1 MYRPLALPGEG
12 LHFAWVTRPFIFLLA
27 SLALW
32 AASPAVAQVEDA
44 NPDRQS
50 PLIIIPELQLE
61 PPALPIPDPDDLPSP
76 DESIP
81 EAPIPDIDA
90 PDYSR
95 LSSNE
100 ERTARLEDMFERLAL
115 AETEESGN
123 LIAEEVWAVWLD
135 SGSASVN
142 LVLRRGAEAQARDDN
157 AMARV
162 MYDHVTRLQPDYAE
176 GWARSS
182 RLALEERDFARA
194 VGEAVR
200 TLTIEPRHFY
210 ALWTLGNVLERL
222 GRSDEALDAY
232 SEANRLHPTLKTV
245 ADRVAALELQLG
257 GGVL

>member
-32 AASPAVAQVEDA
+32 VASPAVAQVEEAD
-44 NPDRQS
+44 PDRQS

-61 PPALPIPDPDDLPSP
+61 PPALPTP

-100 ERTARLEDMFERLAL
+100 EREARLEDMFERLAL
-115 AETEESGN
+115 AETEESGD
-123 LIAEEVWAVWLD
+123 LIAEEIWAVWLD
-135 SGSASVN
+135 SGSGSVN
-142 LVLRRGAEAQARDDN
+142 LVLRRGAEAQARNDN

-162 MYDHVTRLQPDYAE
+162 MYDHVTRLQPNYAE

-222 GRSDEALDAY
+222 GRPDEALDAY
-232 SEANRLHPTLKTV
+232 NEANRLHPTLETV

>member
-12 LHFAWVTRPFIFLLA
+12 LHFAWVTRPLALLLA
-27 SLALW
+27 SFVLW
-32 AASPAVAQVEDA
+32 AAVPAMAQVEEAD
-44 NPDRQS
+44 PDRQS

-61 PPALPIPDPDDLPSP
+61 PPALTIPDPDDLPPP

-81 EAPIPDIDA
+81 EAPIPDVDA

-115 AETEESGN
+115 AESEESGN

-142 LVLRRGAEAQARDDN
+142 LVLRRGAEAQARNDN
-157 AMARV
+157 ALARV
-162 MYDHVTRLQPDYAE
+162 MYDHVTQLQSDYAE

-232 SEANRLHPTLKTV
+232 REANRLHPTLKTV

>member
-27 SLALW
+27 SLTLW
-32 AASPAVAQVEDA
+32 VASPAMAQVEEAD
-44 NPDRQS
+44 PDRQS

-61 PPALPIPDPDDLPSP
+61 PPALPTPDPDDLPAP

-100 ERTARLEDMFERLAL
+100 EREARLEDMFERLAL
-115 AETEESGN
+115 AETEESGD
-123 LIAEEVWAVWLD
+123 LIAEEIWAVWLD
-135 SGSASVN
+135 SGSGSVN
-142 LVLRRGAEAQARDDN
+142 LVLRRGAEAQARNDN

-162 MYDHVTRLQPDYAE
+162 MYDHVTRLQPNYAE

-222 GRSDEALDAY
+222 GRPDEALDAY
-232 SEANRLHPTLKTV
+232 NEANRLHPTLETV

>member
-32 AASPAVAQVEDA
+32 VASPAMAQVEEAD
-44 NPDRQS
+44 PDRQS

-61 PPALPIPDPDDLPSP
+61 PPALPTPDPDDLPAP
-76 DESIP
+76 DDSIP

-100 ERTARLEDMFERLAL
+100 EREARLEDMFERLAL

-123 LIAEEVWAVWLD
+123 LIAEEIWAVWLD
-135 SGSASVN
+135 SGSGSVN
-142 LVLRRGAEAQARDDN
+142 LVLRRGAEAQARNDN

-222 GRSDEALDAY
+222 GRADEALDAY
-232 SEANRLHPTLKTV
+232 NEANRLHPTLETV
-245 ADRVAALELQLG
+245 AERVTALELQLG